1 MVGEEQVAG
10 VMVGEESA
18 RKSAPSEEVVGA
30 LAAGGGGG
38 LEDVEEGADGEEEC
52 RDRFSNKNIY

>member
-1 MVGEEQVAG
+1 MAG
-10 VMVGEESA
+10 VVVGEESA

-38 LEDVEEGADGEEEC
+38 LEDVEEGADGEDEC

>member
-1 MVGEEQVAG
+1 
-10 VMVGEESA
+10 MVGEESA
-18 RKSAPSEEVVGA
+18 RKSALSEEVVGA
-30 LAAGGGGG
+30 LAAGGGKG

>member
-18 RKSAPSEEVVGA
+18 RKSATSEEVVGA
-30 LAAGGGGG
+30 LAASGGGGQIG
-38 LEDVEEGADGEEEC
+38 RASC
-52 RDRFSNKNIY
+52 RERV